1 MSKNELIEQIEQ
13 LPIQDRIYLVEKVV
27 HSIRAQA
34 EQENMTQA
42 AESLYQDYKND
53 KELTAFTDIDRDNFY
68 ETRLNLTHHPCP
80 P

>member
-34 EQENMTQA
+34 DQENMTQA

-53 KELTAFTDIDRDNFY
+53 KELTAFTDIDLDNFY

>member
-1 MSKNELIEQIEQ
+1 MSKNELIQQIEQ

-53 KELTAFTDIDRDNFY
+53 KELTAFTDIDLDNFY
-68 ETRLNLTHHPCP
+68 ETR
-80 P
+80 

>member
-1 MSKNELIEQIEQ
+1 MSKNELIQQIEQ

>member
-42 AESLYQDYKND
+42 AESLYQDYKNY
-53 KELTAFTDIDRDNFY
+53 KELTAFTDIDLDNFY

>member
-1 MSKNELIEQIEQ
+1 MSKNELIQQIEQ

-53 KELTAFTDIDRDNFY
+53 KELTAFTDIDLDNFY
-68 ETRLNLTHHPCP
+68 ETW
-80 P
+80 

>member
-1 MSKNELIEQIEQ
+1 
-13 LPIQDRIYLVEKVV
+13 
-27 HSIRAQA
+27 
-34 EQENMTQA
+34 MTQA

-53 KELTAFTDIDRDNFY
+53 KELTAFTDIDLDNFY

>member
-53 KELTAFTDIDRDNFY
+53 KELTAFTDIDRDKFY

>member
-53 KELTAFTDIDRDNFY
+53 KELTAFTDIDLDNFY

>member
-68 ETRLNLTHHPCP
+68 ETR
-80 P
+80 